1 MSESTT
7 AEALN
12 EEQDNVNKDDE
23 VNEKLDKPKKI
34 IVNSDLT
41 ETELMR
47 ILEAALFSAGQTL
60 NIERLM
66 DLFPYDK
73 HPGKDALR
81 SALTA
86 LQEQYMENTSL
97 ELKEVSSGFR
107 FQVRKDYASW
117 VAKLWEEKPARY
129 SRALLETLSLV
140 AYKQPISRG
149 EIEKIRGVSVSTQI
163 MKTLIEREW
172 VHIVGHRD
180 VPGKP
185 AIYATTKEFLD
196 YFNLT
201 SLEEL
206 PPLAEIKDIDKINGE
221 LDLPEPA
228 EGEAAKDLT
237 QTDQA
242 GEKAEQTTSESTSEE
257 ESATVVNLEAEEDS
271 EVATSKK
278 NPDEVD
284 VAEAMTAEH

>member
-12 EEQDNVNKDDE
+12 ENQENVNKDEE

-81 SALTA
+81 AALTA

-107 FQVRKDYASW
+107 FQVRDDYSSW
-117 VAKLWEEKPARY
+117 VAKLFEERPARY
-129 SRALLETLSLV
+129 SRATLETLSLI
-140 AYKQPISRG
+140 AYRQPITRA
-149 EIEKIRGVSVSTQI
+149 EIEEVRGVGVSSQI
-163 MKTLIEREW
+163 IKTMIERDW
-172 VHIVGHRD
+172 IKVIGHRD

-185 AIYATTKEFLD
+185 ALYATTKGFLD
-196 YFNLT
+196 YFNLK
-201 SLEEL
+201 SLTEL
-206 PPLAEIKDIDKINGE
+206 PALADLRDIDTINAE
-221 LDLPEPA
+221 LDLQVPTVPSTPA
-228 EGEAAKDLT
+228 ANGEDESDDSDVALS
-237 QTDQA
+237 
-242 GEKAEQTTSESTSEE
+242 SEENTSEE
-257 ESATVVNLEAEEDS
+257 EVKP
-271 EVATSKK
+271 EVI
-278 NPDEVD
+278 
-284 VAEAMTAEH
+284 H

>member
-1 MSESTT
+1 MDVKT
-7 AEALN
+7 L
-12 EEQDNVNKDDE
+12 
-23 VNEKLDKPKKI
+23 KP
-34 IVNSDLT
+34 
-41 ETELMR
+41 
-47 ILEAALFSAGQTL
+47 ILESLIMASTKPISVDRMLSCFS
-60 NIERLM
+60 EK
-66 DLFPYDK
+66 DVPDK
-73 HPGKDALR
+73 KALR
-81 SALTA
+81 NALKQLAEDYTK
-86 LQEQYMENTSL
+86 LKSSV

-107 FQVRKDYASW
+107 FQVRKEYSSW
-117 VAKLWEEKPARY
+117 AAKLWEEKPARY

-163 MKTLIEREW
+163 MKTLNEREW

-206 PPLAEIKDIDKINGE
+206 PPLAEIRDIDKINGE

-228 EGEAAKDLT
+228 NADSEKDKLT
-237 QTDQA
+237 HEPVQRPQV
-242 GEKAEQTTSESTSEE
+242 AEDEIASTSEDD
-257 ESATVVNLEAEEDS
+257 SATVINLEAEEVP
-271 EVATSKK
+271 EVSIDEKK
-278 NPDEVD
+278 NTDEVN

>member
-1 MSESTT
+1 MDVKT
-7 AEALN
+7 L
-12 EEQDNVNKDDE
+12 
-23 VNEKLDKPKKI
+23 KP
-34 IVNSDLT
+34 
-41 ETELMR
+41 
-47 ILEAALFSAGQTL
+47 ILESLIMASAKPINIDRMLSCFS
-60 NIERLM
+60 EKEV
-66 DLFPYDK
+66 PDK
-73 HPGKDALR
+73 KTLR
-81 SALTA
+81 SALKQLA
-86 LQEQYMENTSL
+86 EDYAKSSV

-140 AYKQPISRG
+140 AYKQPITRG
-149 EIEKIRGVSVSTQI
+149 EIEKIRGVSVSSQI
-163 MKTLIEREW
+163 MKTLMEREW

-196 YFNLT
+196 YFNLA

-221 LDLPEPA
+221 LDLPEPSDGA
-228 EGEAAKDLT
+228 SPKDQST
-237 QTDQA
+237 ENQAQTNQS
-242 GEKAEQTTSESTSEE
+242 ETEQDSTKQNSTGNDD
-257 ESATVVNLEAEEDS
+257 SATVVNLETEEGL
-271 EVATSKK
+271 EVTTDKK
-278 NPDEVD
+278 STDEVN